1 MDFVDGGAGQQPL
14 LLLVGQLLLY
24 AVDILPTRGLGEG
37 SIELLNV
44 VGAQFLHLTI
54 DHMEVV
60 VVDLTPQCFGN
71 GTVDLISV
79 HDGREDILLTA
90 YDLDSGFIS
99 ICVEWLGELVASV
112 VVEIGR
118 VDIEDKLAVVGGIRL
133 QPTGGNGA
141 AGLHPGEQVS
151 VAGGRL
157 LEMDV
162 PFGAVGKNVGV
173 PIAVL
178 FALIVLLGVA
188 NSLVR
193 NGEISDACAVDAI
206 VSCQRASPLSRGTV

>member
-1 MDFVDGGAGQQPL
+1 M
-14 LLLVGQLLLY
+14 
-24 AVDILPTRGLGEG
+24 
-37 SIELLNV
+37 
-44 VGAQFLHLTI
+44 
-54 DHMEVV
+54 
-60 VVDLTPQCFGN
+60 
-71 GTVDLISV
+71 
-79 HDGREDILLTA
+79 
-90 YDLDSGFIS
+90 
-99 ICVEWLGELVASV
+99 
-112 VVEIGR
+112 
-118 VDIEDKLAVVGGIRL
+118 GGIWF
-133 QPTGGNGA
+133 QTTGGNGA

-206 VSCQRASPLSRGTV
+206 VSCQRASLLSRGTV